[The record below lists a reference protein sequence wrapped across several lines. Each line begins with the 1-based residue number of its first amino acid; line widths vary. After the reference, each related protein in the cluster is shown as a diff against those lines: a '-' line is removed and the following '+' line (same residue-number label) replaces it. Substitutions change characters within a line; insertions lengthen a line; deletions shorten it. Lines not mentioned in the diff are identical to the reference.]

1 VIEHEI
7 YMRRCIEL
15 AALGAGNVAPNPMV
29 GAVLVNNNNIIGE
42 GYHEEFGEAHA
53 EVNCINSVKE
63 CERQLIKECTLY
75 VSLEPCAHFG
85 KTPPCADL
93 IIKHHIKHVVIGC
106 TDSYE
111 KVNGA
116 GIKKLQAA
124 GIKVDVGILESEC
137 RILNKRFFMFHTK
150 KRPYVILKWAQSKDG
165 FIAGEDLLKT
175 KISNTYTDRL
185 VHKWR
190 SQEAAILVGYNTIKT
205 DNPHLSTRN
214 WTGKNPVRIIIDE
227 SNKLAKN
234 ANIFNLDADT
244 IIFNRKLST
253 VKNNVEFYKID
264 DEKTSIDAVM
274 ECLHSRQI
282 NSVIIEGGTK
292 TLQLYINA
300 GLWDEA
306 RVITNTVLFLNK
318 GINAPLLHHQNLES
332 SHDILNDRIDYF
344 LNNNNDSL

>member
-1 VIEHEI
+1 
-7 YMRRCIEL
+7 MRRCIEL
-15 AALGAGNVAPNPMV
+15 AALDAGNVAPNPMV
-29 GAVLVNNNNIIGE
+29 GAVLVYNDKIIGE
-42 GYHEEFGEAHA
+42 GFHKKFGEAHA
-53 EVNCINSVKE
+53 EVNCINSVLE
-63 CERQLIKECTLY
+63 SDRELIKSSVLY

-106 TDSYE
+106 NDSFE

-116 GIKKLQAA
+116 GITRLIAA
-124 GIKVDVGILESEC
+124 GVKVNIGILEQDC
-137 RILNKRFFMFHTK
+137 RNLNRRFFTFHDR
-150 KRPYVILKWAQSKDG
+150 KRPYIILKWSQSNDG
-165 FIAGEDLLKT
+165 FIAGEDLAKT
-175 KISNTYTDRL
+175 KISNPYTDRL

-190 SQEAAILVGYNTIKT
+190 SQEAGILVGYNTIKT
-205 DNPHLSTRN
+205 DDPYLSTRN

-227 SNKLAKN
+227 SNELAEN

-244 IIFNRKLST
+244 IIINRKLSRF
-253 VKNNVEFYKID
+253 KNNVEFYKID
-264 DEKTSIDAVM
+264 DIKNSIEAVM
-274 ECLHSRQI
+274 ECLYSRQI

-292 TLQLYINA
+292 TLQLFINA